1 MGAWVP
7 GSNFKVSEVGSVGSV
22 DQNFDVAVV
31 AAVGQ
36 KNGMSL
42 NDLLFNHTHRKRGFF
57 NRI

>member
-1 MGAWVP
+1 MNSLLNRVGGVDSMGAWVP

-36 KNGMSL
+36 K
-42 NDLLFNHTHRKRGFF
+42 KRHEFK
-57 NRI
+57 

>member
-1 MGAWVP
+1 MSAWVP
-7 GSNFKVSEVGSVGSV
+7 GSNFKASEVGSVGSV

-36 KNGMSL
+36 KNGMNL
-42 NDLLFNHTHRKRGFF
+42 NDLLFNHTYRKRGFF